1 MPYLYQ
7 KEKIITYKPVRS
19 INAFSNSYTEYEDK
33 KKMLSFK
40 DYLEEIERYWS
51 TIKVNGKFN
60 CQ

>member
-19 INAFSNSYTEYEDK
+19 INAFSNSYTEYEDNGD

-40 DYLEEIERYWS
+40 DYLEEIERY
-51 TIKVNGKFN
+51 
-60 CQ
+60 